1 MGPKV
6 AADLQHPSA
15 SAVFTVATSGCNYVQ
30 AGGVSLPM
38 KPGQQPFGTQPQSKF
53 PDLPASC
60 HQSHAECN
68 LWEMVKC
75 SSSLKE
81 IHLHYCWPCIPFPPG
96 RFPSSL
102 GMVLFRNIWRL
113 PFQRHIWAQENSLQG
128 SQTIRL
134 SQCSWKEP
142 EVHQP
147 EPPPGSAEDKHPPWP
162 TFWGGSFLIRS

>member
-81 IHLHYCWPCIPFPPG
+81 IHLHYCWSRFTLSTWKVPQLSWHGFVPEYLETAFPEAHLG
-96 RFPSSL
+96 SRKLASRISDYSSFPVQL
-102 GMVLFRNIWRL
+102 ER
-113 PFQRHIWAQENSLQG
+113 A
-128 SQTIRL
+128 
-134 SQCSWKEP
+134 
-142 EVHQP
+142 
-147 EPPPGSAEDKHPPWP
+147 
-162 TFWGGSFLIRS
+162 